1 MMNLKIIIFSKEETY
16 QKKKKRKVKNNIN
29 KNKLLLFNEKC
40 LKYILYLFF
49 LVYLIVSLYFK
60 D

>member
-16 QKKKKRKVKNNIN
+16 IKKERKVKNNFN

-40 LKYILYLFF
+40 LKYILYLLFF
-49 LVYLIVSLYFK
+49 HVY
-60 D
+60 